1 LLTWSLVSWYLTA
14 LQSQIK
20 KALAKNIAKTV
31 LPLGLPMTSL
41 PAFKGALALGNEAAL
56 VKIPGVS
63 LQILGA
69 AVLELK
75 QTYAA
80 TFRLDS
86 LSPESPGE

>member
-1 LLTWSLVSWYLTA
+1 LTA

-20 KALAKNIAKTV
+20 NTLAKNIAKTV
-31 LPLGLPMTSL
+31 LPLGLPIISL
-41 PAFKGALALGNEAAL
+41 PAFIGALATGDEAAL

-63 LQILGA
+63 LHILGA

-80 TFRLDS
+80 TFRLNY
-86 LSPESPGE
+86 LCLETFGE

>member
-1 LLTWSLVSWYLTA
+1 LTA

-20 KALAKNIAKTV
+20 NTLAKNIAKTV
-31 LPLGLPMTSL
+31 LPLGLPITSL
-41 PAFKGALALGNEAAL
+41 PAFIGTLATGDEAAL

-80 TFRLDS
+80 TFRLNY
-86 LSPESPGE
+86 LCLETVGE